1 MTIER
6 TSKKG
11 LIIISILSAVDY
23 HVIMW
28 WLCDN
33 HPMIIID
40 QLLICYLQTNIQT
53 YLNMMIMWSS
63 WDWHKII
70 MSHSD
75 LLMVIWIQL
84 MIIWLSSDNHLMI
97 IWLSSEDHLK
107 NKRGLIIMRIV
118 SAFDY
123 HMIMWWSFNDHNWP
137 IADLFLIKS
146 KQTNK

>member
-1 MTIER
+1 MIIWLQQTNKQTNKQINWTWCQYHAIILKWSSYVHLMIIWWSSQDHLMTIKK

-11 LIIISILSAVDY
+11 LIIMSILSAVDY

-75 LLMVIWIQL
+75 LLMVIWI
-84 MIIWLSSDNHLMI
+84 SANDHLMI
-97 IWLSSEDHLK
+97 IW
-107 NKRGLIIMRIV
+107 
-118 SAFDY
+118 
-123 HMIMWWSFNDHNWP
+123 
-137 IADLFLIKS
+137 
-146 KQTNK
+146 